1 MKHKNG
7 YMLLES
13 IISISIVLT
22 ISSLLYYTLFFT
34 SNIRINVEDKVELIQ
49 QSNEISKYMK
59 EIIENSYGIIN
70 HNTSIDYT
78 NTTSIKCRYKQE
90 NINIKDKEISLKEKS
105 DKVFINTLRQN
116 GSSEPGGYEI
126 GDYVDKMQIKI
137 ANNANLAKIKLNLS
151 KNDIKL
157 EKEFTISIRNF
168 KGV

>member
-137 ANNANLAKIKLNLS
+137 ANNGNLAKIKLNLS